1 MKQLTLIDRKI
12 IVFFKD
18 SLGGR
23 EFNHCSNLQF
33 NEDNTITLV
42 YDYQSPNKFGSTS
55 YTTIILHNVDEI
67 KIY

>member
-23 EFNHCSNLQF
+23 EFNHCSNIQL
-33 NEDNTITLV
+33 NDDNSVSLT
-42 YDYQSPNKFGSTS
+42 YDYRSPDKFGATS